1 MDLKKYTLKELK
13 ELKNKVENEIIN
25 FEDGYFY
32 VCNIQSYGNN
42 YDIYL
47 KNHIKAEEL
56 LNEYNGDNGYCY
68 LYTNSPLI
76 TLSDSDSLD
85 SIYYIENF
93 ELYKK
98 WKDYQIRK
106 RIVDN
111 YSNFYDIDYI
121 NQTKNDMIK
130 MGQVI
135 EPVLYINAKTNL
147 IRDQKINRI
156 LKIKKN

>member
-13 ELKNKVENEIIN
+13 ELKNKVENEINN

-56 LNEYNGDNGYCY
+56 LNEYNGDNGFCD
-68 LYTNSPLI
+68 LYTNSPMI
-76 TLSDSDSLD
+76 
-85 SIYYIENF
+85 SINDGPGGSVYYIESD
-93 ELYKK
+93 ELYKR
-98 WKDYQIRK
+98 WEIYNVYQGI
-106 RIVDN
+106 INNNHYTDE
-111 YSNFYDIDYI
+111 YI
-121 NQTKNDMIK
+121 NLSREELNK

-135 EPVLYINAKTNL
+135 EPVLYKNAKMNL
-147 IRDQKINRI
+147 IRVQKINRI
-156 LKIKKN
+156 LKN